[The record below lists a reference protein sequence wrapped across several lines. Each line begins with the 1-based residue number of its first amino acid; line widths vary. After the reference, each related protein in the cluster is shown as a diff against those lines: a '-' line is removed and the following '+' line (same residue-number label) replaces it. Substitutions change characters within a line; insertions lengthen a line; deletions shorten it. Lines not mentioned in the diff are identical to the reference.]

1 MNNPSLT
8 ASTLL
13 GQSKSQGIACV
24 VDLSHTC
31 LCYCCLGACSS
42 SRAPSVDASIHITD
56 KSCFISCKYSIYRH
70 PAALWPRAVQNV
82 QRVCLY
88 ERPDSE
94 TICQPFNS
102 CQFLCL
108 SSCRILV
115 LSPRPARYAS
125 VFCTDISVSC
135 KETVSM
141 PNTTIAFALLKR
153 LPAW

>member
-1 MNNPSLT
+1 MNSPSLT

-13 GQSKSQGIACV
+13 GQSKSQGIACRV
-24 VDLSHTC
+24 VLSHTC
-31 LCYCCLGACSS
+31 LCYCLGACSF
-42 SRAPSVDASIHITD
+42 SRAPSDEASIHITD
-56 KSCFISCKYSIYRH
+56 KSCFISCRYSIYRH
-70 PAALWPRAVQNV
+70 PAALWPRVVQNV

-115 LSPRPARYAS
+115 LSPRPARYVS
-125 VFCTDISVSC
+125 VSCTDISVSC
-135 KETVSM
+135 KGTASTPNKTVAS
-141 PNTTIAFALLKR
+141 A
-153 LPAW
+153 